1 MPAPFSP
8 NDYPSRVDYVLA
20 CLIEAEKSRA
30 SISYWLSEGA
40 TGERFTN
47 GDPAAEI
54 TRTTQEITRL
64 RYELDQ
70 ALCSAALAESYRP
83 SPTSAAVV
91 ETMCRR
97 LKNNTSV
104 RQIEV
109 NASRVVP
116 DSRLPAVASF
126 GGL

>member
-1 MPAPFSP
+1 MSAPFSHQ
-8 NDYPSRVDYVLA
+8 DHTYPSKVDVVLA
-20 CLIEAEKSRA
+20 NLIEAEKRRA

-54 TRTTQEITRL
+54 TRTTQEITKL

-70 ALCSAALAESYRP
+70 ALCSAALAETYRP
-83 SPTSAAVV
+83 SPTSAAVI

-97 LKNNTSV
+97 LKNNGSV

-109 NASRVVP
+109 RSA
-116 DSRLPAVASF
+116 RLPAVVSPA
-126 GGL
+126 GAM

>member
-8 NDYPSRVDYVLA
+8 HDYPSKVDVVLA
-20 CLIEAEKSRA
+20 NLIEAEKRRA

-54 TRTTQEITRL
+54 TRTTQEITKL

-70 ALCSAALAESYRP
+70 ALCSAALAETYRP
-83 SPTSAAVV
+83 SPTSAAVI

-97 LKNNTSV
+97 LRNNGSV

-109 NASRVVP
+109 RSAM
-116 DSRLPAVASF
+116 LPAVVSPASAM
-126 GGL
+126 